1 MSAREHSGVEL
12 TLTVPDELLAA
23 LAERVAALAPNRAET
38 TGRPE
43 SPWLDAAAAAA
54 YIGVSRDQLYKLTA
68 ANAIPVRRK
77 RRGQGLRFRR
87 EELDA
92 WLEAEYESTG
102 WTPRVELSSSADR

>member
-1 MSAREHSGVEL
+1 MSAHESSAIEV
-12 TLTVPDELLAA
+12 TLTVPDELLTA
-23 LAERVAALAPNRAET
+23 LAERVAALAPNQTDRTEQ
-38 TGRPE
+38 PE

-54 YIGVSRDQLYKLTA
+54 YIGLSRDQLYKLTA

-102 WTPRVELSSSADR
+102 WTPKVELSSSADS